1 MRILVLTHRL
11 PYAPNRG
18 DRLRAYHMLQGLKNR
33 AEVELVSLV
42 HDDQEAS
49 HAEEVRQ
56 FVARVHTIR
65 VPKLR
70 NYARSAMTLLGE
82 TPLTHGLL
90 DAPNMTD
97 VLEQVCRHH
106 RPDVVFA
113 YCSGMARFALQAP
126 LDTIPLVLDFV
137 DIDSQ
142 KWRDMAAAGRPPL
155 SWIYAREAAT
165 LGAFEARAANRAVAS
180 LVVNAREAAIAR
192 ELAPGANV
200 RVLNNGIET
209 ARLHPPADPAN
220 SARVVFCGVMNYT
233 PNDDGM
239 RWFVRHVWPAVLAK
253 RPDATLAIVGSDPT
267 AALKTLCGS
276 HPSIEI
282 TGRVPDVREW
292 LWGSAVAV
300 APLHVAR
307 GVQNKAL
314 EAIAAGLP
322 IVITE
327 AVAGGLPDAA
337 ANACSVANT
346 PHQFADHVLALLAL
360 SPAERRARANS
371 SDLSHLTWS
380 HTLEPLWPLLDRA
393 AATRSQVRPTA
404 VEDSS
409 PGRFH
414 PEETPVAGRLLS

>member
-18 DRLRAYHMLQGLKNR
+18 DRLRAYHMLQGLKDR

-42 HDDQEAS
+42 HDDEEAS
-49 HAEEVRQ
+49 HVDDVRA
-56 FVARVHTIR
+56 FVDRVHAVR
-65 VPKLR
+65 VPTLR
-70 NYARSAMTLLGE
+70 NYARAATRLMGD
-82 TPLTHGLL
+82 TPLTHSLL
-90 DAPNMTD
+90 DAPRMHGILD
-97 VLEQVCRHH
+97 EVCRRN
-106 RPDVVFA
+106 RPDLVFA

-142 KWRDMAAAGRPPL
+142 KWRDMARVSHPPL
-155 SWIYAREAAT
+155 SWIYTREAAT
-165 LGAFEARAANRAVAS
+165 LGAFEAQAAGRAVAA

-192 ELAPGANV
+192 ALAPGANV

-209 ARLHPPADPAN
+209 TRLHPPDGPGD
-220 SARVVFCGVMNYT
+220 SARVVFCGVMNYA
-233 PNDDGM
+233 PNDEGM
-239 RWFVRHVWPAVLAK
+239 RWFVRHVWPLVVAA

-267 AALKTLCGS
+267 PALKSLCAG
-276 HPSIEI
+276 HASIEV

-292 LWGSAVAV
+292 LWTSAVGI

-322 IVITE
+322 IVITA

-337 ANACSVANT
+337 AQASSVANT
-346 PHQFADHVLALLAL
+346 PDQFAHHVLALLAL
-360 SPAERRARANS
+360 TPAERRKRANR
-371 SDLSHLTWS
+371 SDLRHLTWA
-380 HTLEPLWPLLDRA
+380 HTLEPLWPLLEHA
-393 AATRSQVRPTA
+393 AQQRDIAERSARMPSLHGVRIDYGT
-404 VEDSS
+404 VS
-409 PGRFH
+409 R
-414 PEETPVAGRLLS
+414 RQ